1 MAKLL
6 PPQRVRDLMT
16 RGCMGEFAPGVVA
29 FNPDE
34 SVALVRWFARLL
46 AERAPAAGDAFVET
60 LAAVVDAGTRRHKVP
75 EPIACHKG
83 CGSCCHQ
90 QVSVP
95 APEIFAV
102 ARQLRRAKALA
113 EHRAR
118 LDARP
123 DRRNGEPGRVLDPAK
138 PCVFLKDEAC
148 SIHLFRPMVCR
159 AIVSLSKPACLRR
172 FELGDGGIPYPRPYE
187 AIRHWA
193 ETAVWTAHAAAG
205 LEPRTYDFEMG
216 VALVL
221 AEPER
226 EARWYAGEAA
236 ALAEAAD
243 PPLPPRIGT
252 DIERLRTLARL

>member
-1 MAKLL
+1 
-6 PPQRVRDLMT
+6 
-16 RGCMGEFAPGVVA
+16 MGEFAQGAVA

-46 AERAPAAGDAFVET
+46 AARTPEAGDLFVET
-60 LAAVVDAGTRRHKVP
+60 LSAVVDAGTRRHKVA
-75 EPIACHKG
+75 EPLACHKG

-90 QVSVP
+90 QVSVA

-102 ARQLRRAKALA
+102 ARGVRRSKALA

-118 LDARP
+118 LAARP
-123 DRRNGEPGRVLDPAK
+123 DRKAGEPGRLLDPAK
-138 PCVFLKDEAC
+138 PCAFLKDEAC
-148 SIHLFRPMVCR
+148 SIHAFRPMVCR

-172 FELGDGGIPYPRPYE
+172 FEAGNGGIPYPRPYE

-193 ETAVWTAHAAAG
+193 DTAVWTAHAAAG
-205 LEPRTYDFEMG
+205 LEPRTFDFEAG
-216 VALVL
+216 VALL
-221 AEPER
+221 LDDPGR
-226 EARWYAGEAA
+226 EARWYAGDAA

-252 DIERLRTLARL
+252 DIARLRQLARL